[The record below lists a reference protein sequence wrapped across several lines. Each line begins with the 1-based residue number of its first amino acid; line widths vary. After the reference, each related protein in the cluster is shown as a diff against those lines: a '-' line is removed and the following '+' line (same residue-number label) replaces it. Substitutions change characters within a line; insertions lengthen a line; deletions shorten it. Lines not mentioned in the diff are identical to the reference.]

1 MGGLGWSEILV
12 IFVLALIVFGPRK
25 LPELGRSLGKGL
37 SEFKKASNDLR
48 RTWEQEVEAEKE
60 ELSEEFRSLEKDVRS
75 AAREP
80 LENEPDDQ
88 PPAAK

>member
-60 ELSEEFRSLEKDVRS
+60 KLDKEFRDLEKDVQS
-75 AAREP
+75 ADDDKGSDDEP
-80 LENEPDDQ
+80 SD
-88 PPAAK
+88 AK